1 MATVNAAANRA
12 PAASLARR
20 FLSLVYEAPLL
31 VAVMFAGALPFLIF
45 TQHLQA
51 ALVRPLLQLY
61 LLALCGGYFVWQ
73 WRHGGQT
80 LPMKTWRL
88 RLVARDGG
96 PLTLRHGICRY
107 VLALLGLALFGTGML
122 WALIDRERQ
131 FLHDRLAGTR
141 IIRDDG

>member
-1 MATVNAAANRA
+1 MATDNAAANRA

-20 FLSLVYEAPLL
+20 FISLVSEAPLL
-31 VAVMFAGALPFLIF
+31 VAVLFAGALPFLIF
-45 TQHLQA
+45 TQHLQT
-51 ALVRPLLQLY
+51 VWRRPLLQFY
-61 LLALCGGYFVWQ
+61 LLVLCGGYFVWQ

-96 PLTLRHGICRY
+96 PLTWRHGSYRY
-107 VLALLGLALFGTGML
+107 LLALLGLALFGTGLL
-122 WALIDRERQ
+122 WALIDRERL

-141 IIRDDG
+141 IVRDDG